1 MDADYRTIERFV
13 FPDEGMVLD
22 LLWIDDTE
30 FFDLEHNHRD
40 GESNV
45 EVQAHRLG
53 NRPGVRFS

>member
-1 MDADYRTIERFV
+1 MDADYRTLERFV

-30 FFDLEHNHRD
+30 FFDLERNHRD

-45 EVQAHRLG
+45 AVEPHRLG
-53 NRPGVRFS
+53 K